1 MDSPDLE
8 GLDSKMYPSNSPIE
22 NNHFRSPVTWRP
34 TRKRRNCLSIEEL
47 LNPDQENEVTD
58 TNITDEEIFEA
69 VRAKRTALDG
79 SEINEG
85 DDDNDDA
92 EIIKK
97 QDRQE
102 ALAAS
107 LTLQRYVS
115 DIGDPFA
122 RQLDAILASFGRHTL
137 LEETQSLQPVPY
149 YWLFRSKSLYNG
161 LNRSYNTLWCGLMR
175 LTTENSSQKQPLLQ
189 HMLCSNP

>member
-1 MDSPDLE
+1 M
-8 GLDSKMYPSNSPIE
+8 
-22 NNHFRSPVTWRP
+22 
-34 TRKRRNCLSIEEL
+34 SIEEL

-149 YWLFRSKSLYNG
+149 Y
-161 LNRSYNTLWCGLMR
+161 
-175 LTTENSSQKQPLLQ
+175 
-189 HMLCSNP
+189 